1 MAVSTF
7 VEYAGP
13 LAGLQGLY
21 ARLQVPDLIT
31 PLGENSERVLQ
42 ESNHNQETPNCRQ
55 VRFQGLRVDF
65 DIILDR
71 FAESAKLLKRVF
83 GVSRTVA
90 RRLAGV

>member
-7 VEYAGP
+7 VEYAGA
-13 LAGLQGLY
+13 LAGLQGMY

-31 PLGENSERVLQ
+31 PLGKNSERVLQ

-55 VRFQGLRVDF
+55 VGFQRLRVDF
-65 DIILDR
+65 DIVLDR
-71 FAESAKLLKRVF
+71 FAQSAKLLERVF
-83 GVSRTVA
+83 WVGRTVA